1 VSFLDNFNLK
11 LGRVIAKPI
20 IAVVII
26 SKVDAKK
33 EILNIEKIS
42 AKRKMKVNPKIIL
55 KLVFT
60 RKSKELN
67 GSVFLLKAQINLRI
81 PEPTKYRIRI
91 LRREN
96 RTESNKV
103 IPVQSHHIITLPQ
116 LVNA

>member
-1 VSFLDNFNLK
+1 MA
-11 LGRVIAKPI
+11 IA
-20 IAVVII
+20 II
-26 SKVDAKK
+26 SKVDIKK
-33 EILNIEKIS
+33 EKLNMEKIS
-42 AKRKMKVNPKIIL
+42 TKRKIKINPKIIL

-103 IPVQSHHIITLPQ
+103 ISVQSHHIITLP
-116 LVNA
+116 